1 MIEKLSGFL
10 ARHLWLQVVLSWLAA
25 TAVLLLIYPGRSVP
39 AVLARV
45 VITSVG
51 GLWIALRIRS
61 REKRAAGGSTGGLVA
76 LERQLRTGEVPGE
89 PERRQAM
96 RELVDRRLHRT
107 RHRGAALVFLFL
119 LFGGVVVLTALT
131 AGPRQTLGFGL
142 LTVVFL
148 TWAVVGGGRGQRRLR
163 HMRDLLAAAPDP
175 AGPDRSA
182 PDPGGPGLPASNGS
196 GPGRP
201 GQQPQPR

>member
-1 MIEKLSGFL
+1 MMGKLSDVL
-10 ARHLWLQVVLSWLAA
+10 TRHLWLQVVLSWLVA

-51 GLWIALRIRS
+51 GLWFALQIRS
-61 REKRAAGGSTGGLVA
+61 REKRAAGGSAEGLA
-76 LERQLRTGEVPGE
+76 DLERQLRSGEVPAD
-89 PERRQAM
+89 PERRAVL

-142 LTVVFL
+142 LAVVFL

-163 HMRDLLAAAPDP
+163 DMRDLLAAAPDSTGPDRPAPGP
-175 AGPDRSA
+175 AGP
-182 PDPGGPGLPASNGS
+182 GVPASNGA

-201 GQQPQPR
+201 GPQPR